1 MVASF
6 DEHADPSCMSLDQ
19 LQCHEH
25 MQLDRHSLSDGSSNA
40 SRSCTSPVS
49 TREVW
54 VGVPSAQTSLQ
65 SSPYGKGRADR
76 LRTDSERL
84 DRDAG
89 TGLLA
94 PLHHHLM
101 EVRER
106 RSPGAASEG
115 GAPVS
120 HASSAASGTSAAASE
135 DGHGRKR
142 LRDGSI
148 SSLASAES
156 EYLDIDQFL
165 EPSASSP
172 NRLQPAAAASARAS
186 SSPSRGRPGSAPG
199 SRQRGGGFAVLNIKR
214 SPSASSRTSGPHG
227 SPPRGGV
234 GGCGGGSGRRD
245 VRDVSLSARKRPKVH
260 IRYDVIAHERQSFPS
275 PQRSCV
281 VMPFGLLKPS
291 SPGNPKP

>member
-1 MVASF
+1 MVASCNV
-6 DEHADPSCMSLDQ
+6 HADPSSISLDQ

-25 MQLDRHSLSDGSSNA
+25 MQLDSHCLSDGCSNA

-54 VGVPSAQTSLQ
+54 LGVPSAQASLQ

-76 LRTDSERL
+76 LRTDSERP
-84 DRDAG
+84 DRDAA

-94 PLHHHLM
+94 PLHHHFM
-101 EVRER
+101 EARER

-120 HASSAASGTSAAASE
+120 HAQSGASAAASE
-135 DGHGRKR
+135 VGHGRKR
-142 LRDGSI
+142 LRNGSM
-148 SSLASAES
+148 SRLASAES

-165 EPSASSP
+165 APSASSP

-186 SSPSRGRPGSAPG
+186 YSPSRGRPGGVPG

-214 SPSASSRTSGPHG
+214 SPSVSSRTSGPHG